1 MTCKSTYSCSEAI
14 QTDPIRHIEA
24 QDHHARLQQR
34 PIFRRRRVVEFE
46 AVRMIVHAYIVDEWL
61 VEVAEEGDRPRLES
75 ITTELEAP
83 GDC

>member
-1 MTCKSTYSCSEAI
+1 
-14 QTDPIRHIEA
+14 
-24 QDHHARLQQR
+24 
-34 PIFRRRRVVEFE
+34 
-46 AVRMIVHAYIVDEWL
+46 MIVHAYIVNEWL